1 MHEELLQT
9 EHRFGSGA
17 FSPLNIAL
25 VRGQGSRVWDDEG
38 NEYIDCATGIGVA
51 ALGHTHPQ
59 LTEAI
64 SDQIKTLATCANGYY
79 HNDVRYK
86 YLSELTKISPEG
98 LDRVFICNSGTEAVE
113 TAIKLARAATG
124 RTEIITALRS
134 FHGRTMGSLSATAS
148 PKYQQPFEPML
159 PGFSHVPFGDIEALR
174 GEISNTTAAV
184 MLEPVQGEAGI
195 YPAPEG
201 YLKAVRE
208 LCDSHGALL
217 IFDEIQS
224 GMGRT
229 SKWFACNHE
238 GVSPDIITAA
248 KALGG
253 GFPVGVSIFRSDL
266 QFGKGLHGSTY
277 GGNPLACRAGLTVI
291 EVIRDQKLLH
301 NVADRGSQ
309 FIDGFNRIAA
319 AHPDRVRDVRG
330 RGLMLAIEMRTRAG
344 AVLQKLM
351 ASGVLALSCNSSTSV
366 RLLPPYIISQS
377 EVDEVLNKLED
388 AIQ

>member
-1 MHEELLQT
+1 
-9 EHRFGSGA
+9 
-17 FSPLNIAL
+17 
-25 VRGQGSRVWDDEG
+25 
-38 NEYIDCATGIGVA
+38 
-51 ALGHTHPQ
+51 
-59 LTEAI
+59 
-64 SDQIKTLATCANGYY
+64 
-79 HNDVRYK
+79 
-86 YLSELTKISPEG
+86 
-98 LDRVFICNSGTEAVE
+98 
-113 TAIKLARAATG
+113 
-124 RTEIITALRS
+124 
-134 FHGRTMGSLSATAS
+134 
-148 PKYQQPFEPML
+148 
-159 PGFSHVPFGDIEALR
+159 
-174 GEISNTTAAV
+174 
-184 MLEPVQGEAGI
+184 
-195 YPAPEG
+195 
-201 YLKAVRE
+201 
-208 LCDSHGALL
+208 
-217 IFDEIQS
+217 
-224 GMGRT
+224 
-229 SKWFACNHE
+229 
-238 GVSPDIITAA
+238 
-248 KALGG
+248 
-253 GFPVGVSIFRSDL
+253 VGVSIFRSDL